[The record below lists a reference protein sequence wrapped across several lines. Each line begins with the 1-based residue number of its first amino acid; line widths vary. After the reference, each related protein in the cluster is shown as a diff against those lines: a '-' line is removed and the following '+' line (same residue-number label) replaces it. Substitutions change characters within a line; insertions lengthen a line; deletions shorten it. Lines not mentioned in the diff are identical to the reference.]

1 LSLVTDVRELG
12 DGMKVEYLEELGSM
26 SLATHTKNLSLTY
39 WSPVRDV
46 REFSDVVRM
55 GYLQELRVV

>member
-1 LSLVTDVRELG
+1 
-12 DGMKVEYLEELGSM
+12 M
-26 SLATHTKNLSLTY
+26 SLAAHTKMLSLTY

>member
-1 LSLVTDVRELG
+1 VRELG